1 MMEFSE
7 LKQKLDVYEKLKQQ
21 AIVEFVMSH
30 CTVKIG
36 DIAESSQHNISVS
49 KISVTMRNGKPNA
62 VLSGVILKKDWT
74 PRKDKQIGYVFL
86 PSPCKEGEYL

>member
-30 CTVKIG
+30 CTV
-36 DIAESSQHNISVS
+36 AESSQHNISVS